1 MSMLAVILLLSAS
14 RIFSEFSHETN
25 APLALCKAT
34 RLPVKNVLVLEAVS
48 AGGLSISDDGSFGIC
63 PRASWKGENP

>member
-1 MSMLAVILLLSAS
+1 MSVLAVILLLSAS
-14 RIFSEFSHETN
+14 RIFPEFSHETN

-63 PRASWKGENP
+63 PRASWKG